1 MWGWAKV
8 AYVDQR
14 ELWRAAD
21 PGLSSLITLFTAAF
35 ARHPQIMKTNL
46 IMMMLMEVMML
57 WRRVMMREE
66 ETLRCKIRTTH
77 SASDERRSQ

>member
-66 ETLRCKIRTTH
+66 ETLRCKTRTTH

>member
-14 ELWRAAD
+14 ELWREAD

-46 IMMMLMEVMML
+46 IMMMLMEVMM
-57 WRRVMMREE
+57 MMREE

>member
-35 ARHPQIMKTNL
+35 ASHPQIMKTNL
-46 IMMMLMEVMML
+46 IMMMLMEVMM
-57 WRRVMMREE
+57 MMREE

>member
-46 IMMMLMEVMML
+46 IMMMLMEVMM
-57 WRRVMMREE
+57 MMREE
-66 ETLRCKIRTTH
+66 ETLRCKTRTTH